1 MKLNFDYYHNLEDT
15 ELYLCNPDGREL
27 FPLVGS
33 DRILRLRFNDLSEL
47 TFNCYSTTTASDGT
61 VVNLDSYDWIETRR
75 LVFVTNV
82 GWFVITNVTEQD
94 DGVVKYKEVTC
105 HSLQAALKDRGFYC
119 EERVYYFYNPS
130 DPYDNNYDPDNEA
143 SIPSVMG
150 QLYQQLG
157 IQQALTQGLSDPVSP
172 YSDWTITYVNSELTG
187 KGRNFKETTSFGYD
201 WMVKDVEEAFEVV
214 ILFDFYFKTIHV
226 MLPTEVTSKA
236 NVIYTFSNFM
246 KNVEVEEDAENI
258 VTVMNCNGDN
268 CDITAVNPTGTNYIC
283 DFSYYMDTAGRWMS
297 SALKTKLTQW
307 AAAVQSAKSGYQAKV
322 LQLRTKYDELAALN
336 STLQEVSKVYTDL
349 AAAVARKSVAIAE
362 NSSTSLYGIVWAETV
377 NVGEKSLD
385 PKSSVYSTAL
395 TSSKTITA
403 YRDMPTFNEN
413 TRTWSCS
420 GSYITGTIDYCYA
433 YEDNNHYQ
441 YHYFIDS
448 SNNTSYCKLEGKA
461 TINSSTFATEYTCKG
476 FKRYVDL
483 NIANV
488 WTDRY
493 DAKRK
498 SMQTTKSSLE
508 TAIAGLQTDLKNI
521 SDPINILNY
530 FSSSSTLLKELM
542 CYWIEGEYTN
552 DNIAVLE
559 DTTQAEALDLANELM
574 DSGALELS
582 KVCQPKFQFSLTS
595 VDCTKQY
602 EFRNQM
608 EALELGKIITV
619 EKEEGLWYYPA
630 LLEIEYDLDHTDSFN
645 LKFANALR
653 LDDWGYTYGDLI
665 SDASSTSRQVSAN
678 WQNILQ
684 YAKDKSQITPLI
696 QEPLSSTLHAA
707 FANMVNQEFTIDDTG
722 ILGRKFTDDSTK
734 DKFADEQMRIINNVI
749 LFTDD
754 NWETAKTA
762 LGKIYYTDPDSS
774 SPTYGQL
781 ISKYGLIG
789 ETIIGSLVMSETLKI
804 LNNTSE
810 SNSSV
815 ILDANG
821 ITIKHNGNTVFTA
834 NTSGTVTISGYS
846 SSSDISSLL
855 DEKNHVYYQT
865 SAPTG
870 DALVAGDLWV
880 DSDDDNKVYRYN
892 GSSWD
897 AVVENQNRVYAQT
910 SAPSG
915 DLRTGDLW
923 IDTDDDNKVY
933 RYNGSSWVEVVANQ
947 NKTYCQASAPTT
959 GLRAGDLW
967 IDTDDSNKL
976 YRYNGSSWS
985 AVADTRI
992 ADSLYG
998 VQDLQVLY
1006 YLKSNSTAP
1015 SAPSSW
1021 VTSTSTSTGVWT
1033 RSVPTPTAGYYYF
1046 ACTQYRS
1053 LNGTLTTSAVRILD
1067 TDNTILDWCA
1077 STDTT
1082 KIDGG
1087 KIYTGSI
1094 YASSLNTSSIIT
1106 NFLTVKDSS
1115 NNILFKADSSNKTVS
1130 IAGFTVTNGKL
1141 YSNSHSTLND
1151 TSYSGVYVGTDGISV
1166 LGSGG
1171 TRSFVLDVANGSF
1184 SFKGTMNATSG
1195 NFANGCTFGSSYYPF
1210 YIGTSSDSSYSPV
1223 IYSRSGTFPGM
1234 GGLGI
1239 IADNYVYVGGDGFS
1253 YWGGNTERDYLTAIR
1268 PGIVFCSGNQSTNQH
1283 RGTVV
1288 RNGGIEFY
1296 YGGASSL
1303 RTMDFNTLQNNLVL
1317 QMDVKSTGVEIYGT
1331 LFGNTSGTIVSDEN
1345 KKNTITSI
1353 ASQYDVLFD
1362 SLSPVTYKYNYGTSG
1377 RTHTGFIAQG
1387 VLSAIQRA
1395 NLTTSD
1401 FAAYVEWYD
1410 DSNDTSTKV
1419 CGLRYEEFI
1428 ALNTWQIQKLKQR
1441 VAALEAEVALL
1452 RA

>member
-27 FPLVGS
+27 FPLVS
-33 DRILRLRFNDLSEL
+33 TNRMLRLRFNDLSEL
-47 TFNCYSTTTASDGT
+47 TFSCYSTTTASDGT

-75 LVFVTNV
+75 LVFVTNI
-82 GWFVITNVTEQD
+82 GWFVITNVTEED

-157 IQQALTQGLSDPVSP
+157 IQQALTQGLSDPQTP
-172 YSDWTITYVNSELTG
+172 YSDWTITYINSSLTG
-187 KGRNFKETTSFGYD
+187 KGRNFKEATSYGYD

-214 ILFDFYFKTIHV
+214 ILFDFYYKTIHV
-226 MLPTEVTSKA
+226 MLPSEVTEKA

-283 DFSYYMDTAGRWMS
+283 DFSYYMDAAGRWMS

-307 AAAVQSAKSGYQAKV
+307 AAAVESAKSGYQAKV
-322 LQLRTKYDELAALN
+322 LALRSKYDELASLN

-362 NSSTSLYGIVWAETV
+362 NSSTTLYGIVWAETV

-395 TSSKTITA
+395 TSSNTITA
-403 YRDMPTFNEN
+403 YRDMPTFNES
-413 TRTWSCS
+413 TRKWSCS

-433 YEDNNHYQ
+433 YEDANHYQ

-448 SNNTSYCKLEGKA
+448 SDNTSYCKLEGKA
-461 TINSSTFATEYTCKG
+461 TINSSTYATEYTCKG

-483 NIANV
+483 NIANI

-498 SMQTTKSSLE
+498 AMQTTKSSLE
-508 TAIAGLQTDLKNI
+508 TAIADLQADLKAI
-521 SDPINILNY
+521 SDSINILNY
-530 FSSSSTLLKELM
+530 FSDSSALLKELM

-552 DNIAVLE
+552 ENIAILE
-559 DTTQAEALDLANELM
+559 DTTQAEALDLANELL
-574 DSGALELS
+574 DAGALELS
-582 KVCQPKFQFSLTS
+582 KVCQPKFQFSLPS

-630 LLEIEYDLDHTDSFN
+630 LLEIEYDLDNTDSFN

-665 SDASSTSRQVSAN
+665 SDASNTSRQVSAN

-696 QEPLSSTLHAA
+696 REPLSSTLHAA

-754 NWETAKTA
+754 NWETAKAA
-762 LGKIYYTDPDSS
+762 LGKIYYTDPDPNSA
-774 SPTYGQL
+774 TYGEL

-789 ETIIGSLVMSETLKI
+789 ETIIGSLIMGETLKI
-804 LNNTSE
+804 LNSTDE
-810 SNSSV
+810 ANSTV
-815 ILDANG
+815 TLDANG
-821 ITIKHNGNTVFTA
+821 ITIKCNGNTVFTA
-834 NTSGTVTISGYS
+834 TTSGTVTISGYTS
-846 SSSDISSLL
+846 STDLDALL
-855 DEKNHVYYQT
+855 GDKNHVYYQNNRPV
-865 SAPTG
+865 AN
-870 DALVAGDLWV
+870 LVVGDLWV
-880 DSDDDNKVYRYN
+880 DTNDDNATYCWN

-897 AVVENQNRVYAQT
+897 LIIENQNRTYLQ
-910 SAPSG
+910 SSEP
-915 DLRTGDLW
+915 TG
-923 IDTDDDNKVY
+923 
-933 RYNGSSWVEVVANQ
+933 
-947 NKTYCQASAPTT
+947 
-959 GLRAGDLW
+959 GLRAGDIW
-967 IDTDDSNKL
+967 IDSDDLNKMH
-976 YRYNGSSWS
+976 RYNGSRWI
-985 AVADTRI
+985 AVDDSRI
-992 ADSLYG
+992 ADALYG
-998 VQDLQVLY
+998 VQDVQVLY
-1006 YLKSNSTAP
+1006 YLNSSSTAP
-1015 SAPSSW
+1015 SAPNEW
-1021 VTSTSTSTGVWT
+1021 VRSTSTSTGEWT

-1046 ACTQYRS
+1046 SCTQYRS
-1053 LNGTLTTSAVRILD
+1053 LNSTTTTSAVRILD

-1115 NNILFKADSSNKTVS
+1115 NNILFKADSYNKTVE
-1130 IAGFTVTNGKL
+1130 IAGFTVKNGKI
-1141 YSNSHSTLND
+1141 YSNSHSTLYN
-1151 TSYSGVYVGTDGISV
+1151 TTYSGGVYIGNNGISV

-1171 TRSFVLDVANGSF
+1171 TCSMVLDVTNGSF
-1184 SFKGTMNATSG
+1184 TFEGTVYASSG
-1195 NFANGCTFGSSYYPF
+1195 NFANGCSFGSSYYPF
-1210 YIGTSSDSSYSPV
+1210 YIGSSSGTGTASPA
-1223 IYSRSGTFPGM
+1223 IYSRSGTFPGI
-1234 GGLGI
+1234 GQLGI
-1239 IADNYVYVGGDGFS
+1239 VADNYVYIGGDGFS
-1253 YWGGNTERDYLTAIR
+1253 YWGGNPSSYDYLTAIR
-1268 PGIVFCSGNQSTNQH
+1268 PGIVMCAGDQNGNQLQNRAVIMAT
-1283 RGTVV
+1283 
-1288 RNGGIEFY
+1288 GILTFA
-1296 YGGASSL
+1296 YGGSDSL
-1303 RTMDFNTLQNNLVL
+1303 RTNYAYTSSYVMGKFEVRSTDVL
-1317 QMDVKSTGVEIYGT
+1317 MSGTFTGS
-1331 LFGNTSGTIVSDEN
+1331 TSGSIISDRN
-1345 KKNTITSI
+1345 KKNSI
-1353 ASQYDVLFD
+1353 SNFSNKYETMFD
-1362 SLSPVTYKYNYGTSG
+1362 ALRPITYKYNYGTSG
-1377 RTHTGFIAQG
+1377 RIHSGFIAQE
-1387 VLSAIQRA
+1387 VLDAMTNA
-1395 NLTTSD
+1395 NVTTQE
-1401 FAAYVEWYD
+1401 FAAYVEAPD
-1410 DSNDTSTKV
+1410 NDGNIV

-1441 VAALEAEVALL
+1441 VAALEAEIALL
-1452 RA
+1452 RT

>member
-1 MKLNFDYYHNLEDT
+1 MKLNFDYYHNLEDI

-33 DRILRLRFNDLSEL
+33 NRILRLRFNDLSEL

-157 IQQALTQGLSDPVSP
+157 IQQALTQGLSDPVAP
-172 YSDWTITYVNSELTG
+172 YSDWTITYINSSLTG
-187 KGRNFKETTSFGYD
+187 KGRNFKETTSYGYD

-268 CDITAVNPTGTNYIC
+268 CDISAVNPTGTNYIC

-322 LQLRTKYDELAALN
+322 LALRTKYDELASLN

-377 NVGEKSLD
+377 NFGEIALD
-385 PKSSVYSTAL
+385 PKSSVDSTAL

-734 DKFADEQMRIINNVI
+734 DKFANEQMRIINNVI

-804 LNNTSE
+804 LNASTV
-810 SNSSV
+810 SNSSI

-821 ITIKHNGNTVFTA
+821 ITIKNGGNTVFSAT
-834 NTSGTVTISGYS
+834 TSGTVTISGYTNTN
-846 SSSDISSLL
+846 DLTSLL
-855 DEKNHVYYQT
+855 GEKNHVYYQT
-865 SAPTG
+865 AAPTG
-870 DALVAGDLWV
+870 NNLVVGDLWV
-880 DSDDDNKVYRYN
+880 DTDDDNKLYRYN

-897 AVVENQNRVYAQT
+897 
-910 SAPSG
+910 
-915 DLRTGDLW
+915 W
-923 IDTDDDNKVY
+923 
-933 RYNGSSWVEVVANQ
+933 VVANQ
-947 NKTYCQASAPTT
+947 NRTYCQASAPTT

-967 IDTDDSNKL
+967 IDTDDGNKL
-976 YRYNGSSWS
+976 YRYNGTSWS
-985 AVADTRI
+985 AVPDTRI
-992 ADSLYG
+992 SDALYG

-1015 SAPSSW
+1015 SAPTAW

-1033 RSVPTPTAGYYYF
+1033 RKIPTPTAGYYYF
-1046 ACTQYRS
+1046 ACTQYKA
-1053 LNGTLTTSAVRILD
+1053 LNGTLTTSAVRSLD

-1077 STDTT
+1077 SADTT

-1094 YASSLNTSSIIT
+1094 YASSLNASSVVT
-1106 NFLTVKDSS
+1106 NLLTVKDSS
-1115 NNILFKADSSNKTVS
+1115 DNVLFKADAANKAVQ
-1130 IAGFTVTNGKL
+1130 IAGFTIGNGKI
-1141 YSNSHSTLND
+1141 YSNSHSSLGD
-1151 TSYSGVYVGTDGISV
+1151 TSYSGVYIGTDGIGILS
-1166 LGSGG
+1166 SGG
-1171 TRSFVLDVANGSF
+1171 THSLKLDIANASF
-1184 SFKGTMNATSG
+1184 SFRGAVYATSG
-1195 NFANGCTFGSSYYPF
+1195 TFAGSLSAATGTFAGSLQAATGTFAGSLSAATGTFAGSISAASGTFGGGFSGELKDGAV
-1210 YIGTSSDSSYSPV
+1210 IGTSGTCTLETYNSGHGLAGMTLKYS
-1223 IYSRSGTFPGM
+1223 
-1234 GGLGI
+1234 
-1239 IADNYVYVGGDGFS
+1239 
-1253 YWGGNTERDYLTAIR
+1253 
-1268 PGIVFCSGNQSTNQH
+1268 
-1283 RGTVV
+1283 
-1288 RNGGIEFY
+1288 
-1296 YGGASSL
+1296 
-1303 RTMDFNTLQNNLVL
+1303 
-1317 QMDVKSTGVEIYGT
+1317 STGYLRIGQSSAGEELWLNASQYVNLKANVSSGKVVAIARYVTLGNASPSSGQETVGRLYGNWY
-1331 LFGNTSGTIVSDEN
+1331 LNGTSTAVTSDEN
-1345 KKNTITSI
+1345 LKNTIQSI
-1353 ASQYDVLFD
+1353 DDKYSCLFD
-1362 SLSPVTYKYNYGTSG
+1362 NLRPVTFKYNNGSSN
-1377 RTHTGFIAQG
+1377 RLHVGFIAQE
-1387 VLSAIQRA
+1387 VYNAIESAD
-1395 NLTTSD
+1395 LTSQD
-1401 FAAYVEWYD
+1401 FGGYVSAVDEEGTTTLY
-1410 DSNDTSTKV
+1410 
-1419 CGLRYEEFI
+1419 LRYEEFI

-1441 VAALEAEVALL
+1441 VAALEAEIALL
-1452 RA
+1452 RT